1 MIPIIADAANP
12 YSNGE
17 LVTKATPTA
26 TPISP
31 AIKLTIRRILLM
43 IIRTWS
49 ESLRI
54 TPHTKRHRADN
65 ADIIQAIVT
74 NARETIILLHEGR
87 IAGVASEHV
96 DTKLSQKVIPPIGA
110 HPYHK
115 PMVDFLSPI
124 SLDPLKHIQNLVDF
138 CFNKNLD

>member
-1 MIPIIADAANP
+1 
-12 YSNGE
+12 
-17 LVTKATPTA
+17 
-26 TPISP
+26 
-31 AIKLTIRRILLM
+31 
-43 IIRTWS
+43 
-49 ESLRI
+49 
-54 TPHTKRHRADN
+54 
-65 ADIIQAIVT
+65 
-74 NARETIILLHEGR
+74 LLHEGR

-138 CFNKNLD
+138 CFNKNLDQIKNFQQITYHCGTALLTI